1 MNRQFGMPMGPMRL
15 ADLVGGDISLHV
27 GANFVENFADRV
39 YTSQLIPMLNE
50 AKRLGEKTGAA
61 ALTPLDRAQRTYPH
75 THIHST
81 GTTHTNRPTYMHR
94 TDLSTCGQCC
104 LCTRPD
110 SRLQI
115 PTGNGGVAT
124 TAVFPG

>member
-94 TDLSTCGQCC
+94 TDLPTCAGNTAYVHVQ
-104 LCTRPD
+104 TR
-110 SRLQI
+110 L
-115 PTGNGGVAT
+115 
-124 TAVFPG
+124 